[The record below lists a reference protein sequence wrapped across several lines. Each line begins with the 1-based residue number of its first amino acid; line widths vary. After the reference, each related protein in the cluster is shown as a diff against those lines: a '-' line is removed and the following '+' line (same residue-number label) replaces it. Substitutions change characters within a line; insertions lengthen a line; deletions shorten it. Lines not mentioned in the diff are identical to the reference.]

1 MTFSLSKGFT
11 KLFIMRVSLFFL
23 FLFSS
28 YFFCMVAFVSIVG
41 ANREKIDQQFNF
53 VEVWARSF
61 SLPTYFV
68 LYLKFS
74 VVELPFYFF
83 YGAGD
88 FFLEFY
94 DYKTLSWSL
103 ILNSSEDFEISV
115 LYTVFCFLL
124 LSIRKIFVGITDA

>member
-83 YGAGD
+83 MGR
-88 FFLEFY
+88 
-94 DYKTLSWSL
+94 
-103 ILNSSEDFEISV
+103 V
-115 LYTVFCFLL
+115 
-124 LSIRKIFVGITDA
+124 IFS

>member
-28 YFFCMVAFVSIVG
+28 YFFCMFAFVSIVG

-83 YGAGD
+83 MGR
-88 FFLEFY
+88 
-94 DYKTLSWSL
+94 
-103 ILNSSEDFEISV
+103 V
-115 LYTVFCFLL
+115 
-124 LSIRKIFVGITDA
+124 IFS